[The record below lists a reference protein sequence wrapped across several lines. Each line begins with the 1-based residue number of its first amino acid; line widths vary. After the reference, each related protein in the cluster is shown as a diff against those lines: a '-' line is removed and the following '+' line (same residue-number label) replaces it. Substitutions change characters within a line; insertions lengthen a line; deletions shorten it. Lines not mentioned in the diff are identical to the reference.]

1 MMQLRP
7 LMEALFH
14 HMSQQPLKWSVLVL
28 AGALVW
34 VWLLSFLFRTL
45 NEGRYS
51 WQRRFRV
58 WMGVSPEKRIGELFW
73 LLLAMHLVL
82 WPVVAHAVL
91 RIWGLH
97 DEARDL
103 LVAVFSDGITF
114 GKTTVVPG
122 KVLLGSLWFVL
133 LFTLTRW
140 LRKKMEFTWLPKTG
154 IEFSTR
160 ESLATL
166 FGYITFVIAAVAGLS
181 VAGLDFSKIA
191 IVAGALSVGIGFGL
205 QNIVNNFISGLIL
218 LFERPV
224 RTGDYI
230 FVSGTEGIVRKIRIR
245 STEIQTAERESVII
259 PNSDLLSNPLRN
271 RDLRD
276 AYGRIVIKVGVA
288 YGSDTEKVRTLLLRL
303 AGANPHVVRETQV
316 SGLIGPA
323 VYLLDFGENAL
334 LFELRAYVLEVDAR
348 LSVASD
354 LRFAIIAAFRR
365 EGIEMPFPQRDI
377 WMRQLPESTTA
388 TPPANAR

>member
-1 MMQLRP
+1 MELRGFV
-7 LMEALFH
+7 ENLFRY
-14 HMSQQPLKWSVLVL
+14 MSAEPLKWSVLVVL
-28 AGALVW
+28 GALAW
-34 VWLLSFLFRTL
+34 AWLLHFLFRTL
-45 NEGRYS
+45 NEGRYA

-58 WMGVSPEKRIGELFW
+58 WMGVAPAKRIGELFW
-73 LLLAMHLVL
+73 LLLAMHLCL

-97 DEARDL
+97 DEGRDL
-103 LVAVFSDGITF
+103 LVALFTDGMKF

-122 KVLLGSLWFVL
+122 KLLLGALWFIL
-133 LFTLTRW
+133 LFTFTRW
-140 LRKKMEFTWLPKTG
+140 LKKKMEFGWLPKTG

-166 FGYITFVIAAVAGLS
+166 FGYVTFVIAAVAGLS

-230 FVSGTEGIVRKIRIR
+230 FISGTEGIVRKIRIR

-276 AYGRIVIKVGVA
+276 SYGRIAIKLGVA
-288 YGSDTEKVRTLLLRL
+288 YGSDAEKVRRLLLQL
-303 AGANPHVVRETQV
+303 ANANPNVVRENQV
-316 SGLIGPA
+316 SGLIGPTA
-323 VYLLDFGENAL
+323 YLVDFGDSAL

-354 LRFAIIAAFRR
+354 LRYAILEAFRR
-365 EGIEMPFPQRDI
+365 EGIGMPFPQREV
-377 WMRQLPESTTA
+377 WMHAPPDVAATA
-388 TPPANAR
+388 PTAPAR

>member
-1 MMQLRP
+1 MIRLR
-7 LMEALFH
+7 EWIETLFQY
-14 HMSQQPLKWSVLVL
+14 MSQEPLKWSVLVL
-28 AGALVW
+28 LGALAW
-34 VWLLSFLFRTL
+34 AWLLHKLFRTL
-45 NEGRYS
+45 NAGRYS
-51 WQRRFRV
+51 WQRRLRV
-58 WMGVSPEKRIGELFW
+58 WMGVAPNRSIGELFW

-82 WPVVAHAVL
+82 WPIVAHAVL

-122 KVLLGSLWFVL
+122 KLLMGALWFVL
-133 LFTLTRW
+133 LFTFTRW
-140 LRKKMEFTWLPKTG
+140 LKKKMEFGWLPRTG

-166 FGYITFVIAAVAGLS
+166 FGYVTFLIAAIAGLS

-276 AYGRIVIKVGVA
+276 PYGRVVIKLGVA
-288 YGSDTEKVRTLLLRL
+288 YGSDPDKVRRVLLRL
-303 AGANPHVVRETQV
+303 AFANPHVVRENQI

-323 VYLLDFGENAL
+323 VYLVDFGENAL
-334 LFELRAYVLEVDAR
+334 MFELRAYVLEVDQR
-348 LSVASD
+348 LSVSSD
-354 LRFAIIAAFRR
+354 LRYAIVEAFKR
-365 EGIEMPFPQRDI
+365 EGIDIPFPQRDV
-377 WMRQLPESTTA
+377 WVRGLPA
-388 TPPANAR
+388 AKVDGQGPA

>member
-1 MMQLRP
+1 MMLR
-7 LMEALFH
+7 LHEFVETIFAY
-14 HMSQQPLKWSVLVL
+14 MSGAPLKWSLLVVL
-28 AGALVW
+28 AAITW
-34 VWLLSFLFRTL
+34 SAFLHWMFRTL
-45 NEGRYS
+45 NAGRYA
-51 WQRRFRV
+51 WQRRLRV
-58 WMGVSPEKRIGELFW
+58 WMGVSPEKRIGELWW
-73 LLLAMHLVL
+73 LLMAMHLVL
-82 WPVVAHAVL
+82 WPIVAHAVL

-103 LVAVFSDGITF
+103 MVAVFSDGISF

-122 KVLLGSLWFVL
+122 KILLGALWFVL
-133 LFTLTRW
+133 LFTFTRW
-140 LRKKMEFTWLPKTG
+140 LKKKIEFGWLPKTG

-205 QNIVNNFISGLIL
+205 QNIVSNFISGLIL

-276 AYGRIVIKVGVA
+276 AYARVVIKLGVA
-288 YGSDTEKVRTLLLRL
+288 YGSDVEKVRGLLLRL
-303 AGANPHVVRETQV
+303 AQANPRVVRDKQV

-323 VYLLDFGENAL
+323 VFLTDFGENAL
-334 LFELRAYVLEVDAR
+334 MFELRAFVLEVDTR
-348 LSVASD
+348 TETASD
-354 LRFAIIAAFRR
+354 LRFAILEAFRK
-365 EGIEMPFPQRDI
+365 EGIEMPFPQRDL
-377 WMRQLPESTTA
+377 WVRGLPAAQTDDKKPT
-388 TPPANAR
+388 